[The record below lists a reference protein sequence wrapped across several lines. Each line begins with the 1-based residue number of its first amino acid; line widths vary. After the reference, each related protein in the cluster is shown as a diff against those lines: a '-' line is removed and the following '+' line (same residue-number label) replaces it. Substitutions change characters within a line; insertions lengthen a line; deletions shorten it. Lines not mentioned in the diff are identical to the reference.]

1 MGLIVIALCVG
12 CSWERASNVSEDQIQ
27 WGSETRD
34 YLSYEEYFSQQ
45 RLYDYAEDVFS
56 GWSLQD
62 ADISYDG
69 TVLRLTDSKGIPM
82 QDIATLKGYLFQTAD
97 KNWIYGI
104 SETSELVRVSY
115 SGKIETLFADRTGLL
130 RSLAEKEHA
139 PIYLADGCTL
149 FFLAGTDEGIGIYRL
164 YLPNKQA
171 DVLYSSIPRNALRLR
186 LEPPP
191 SNVEAV
197 WDNGDVLF
205 FARYEE
211 LLNTSSGYAP
221 ETMGEDECIGM
232 LELDEKLY
240 SAQAHYIN
248 ALTGDYREMP
258 YNPAFNRALPTIIL
272 AHHNYAELAAI
283 QREALKPILAGLNVR
298 AYLNGDCH
306 QRGEDNIL
314 LDGGRAIPCFTAPS
328 IYKAQGDDAAS
339 IGFYLYEMDT
349 DSPQWRVNV
358 TSYRWIEWR
367 WEIAPC
373 RAIPVFNMRDISAGL
388 HERYARD
395 VKKLSLDILPGIT
408 YQSPDGTVTNEYKNR
423 GDTAPSPMLQLLEEH
438 RDVRHFQLVG
448 KGGSSCGGVGKTST
462 LLNLAFSL
470 TSSSNAPDIAP
481 LYIQLRRIY
490 GINSK
495 SKNNENRILHYMREE
510 YKLTEADR
518 NASFIFL
525 LDGFNEIPTTTMQ
538 IRCLRDIL
546 DISDKKYPEAAI
558 ILSNRDPLD
567 TYMDL
572 LEYENGFD
580 ADQIDRLKFYFHNCY
595 IKELSQEQIDD
606 YFEPNQ
612 RCLVPAARNILDTP
626 FYLVLYRQA
635 MQPSG
640 KDAGRWITDAF
651 QDHLNNGTPEKT
663 TLMLQMLLREID
675 NLRSDITSAE
685 RELRCFI
692 SAQDTTDLSDTCA
705 QIALPAI
712 LIRLLDAV
720 IRRGELSKNEHSQLC
735 QLRSTLCER
744 FVLSF
749 KALDESDPLQT
760 KYCLFFSL
768 ALSMLARDYR
778 TGVAGTRD
786 LIKCAGYAQ
795 QCING
800 EKKLNIPK
808 ADGYLQVALC
818 LNARMEDMLNVTDTK
833 MNGTLPFS
841 SQLADAVREAVRD
854 YHEGSMYKRD
864 EAVRTFRRNLFP
876 RWKPGLGNVLAC
888 CDIFQIILEAAYE
901 KYVSAANQN
910 NQNYQEIAR
919 LGYVSKA
926 YLVLAAIGTSGGA
939 LNLLAQMLINQA
951 NQYEADQRISFFR
964 RHPDIDTFVQQHAAP
979 YGWPLNDNYALAYRV
994 LQSVCGIQRGS
1005 QPYSHMKKAELV
1017 LKGYVSESSSTQLTS
1032 LNIAINGGL
1041 AMGHYWKGRLLL
1053 EQAKQDHDRCND
1065 YKDAAIASFCATNV
1079 TERFD
1084 HLPENAD
1091 EDAAPQLSPPQW
1103 LSAIELLRYPD
1114 RAVFRVDRRM
1124 VFQTIYQKLTQQV
1137 EEVQSDNIQIH
1148 NERYRLTK
1156 KDVRSNL
1163 ERCLDMVKAQFPDKE
1178 PLIQKMIRSIR

>member
-1 MGLIVIALCVG
+1 MPFAQLMAVLPLRDVACSLRVPSNPNGLKYNKDENETVIAHRSDCGLFLFRQKKGVRQ
-12 CSWERASNVSEDQIQ
+12 WMSNSKLIE
-27 WGSETRD
+27 
-34 YLSYEEYFSQQ
+34 LSYYDPSAQVRLSAYADTLVLDHDQNGSIISAIRFGGYPEMVRAMADAIYGGATIEAAQNDTTRMLQSSLKSYQ
-45 RLYDYAEDVFS
+45 RQITHDGIYAV
-56 GWSLQD
+56 
-62 ADISYDG
+62 
-69 TVLRLTDSKGIPM
+69 
-82 QDIATLKGYLFQTAD
+82 ATLMAAD
-97 KNWIYGI
+97 TVQ
-104 SETSELVRVSY
+104 EDDR
-115 SGKIETLFADRTGLL
+115 SGKHEKDEDTNLVDTEQMELQPRRCYIFCPARDQKRLFEELDHKTAAPLIPEFQDYVLSSLRQRGDLRQLEVISLKERIDAWVLDLKPQDQNVVEVLERGLQ
-130 RSLAEKEHA
+130 SGDIQIPGAV
-139 PIYLADGCTL
+139 PNMPDG
-149 FFLAGTDEGIGIYRL
+149 FE
-164 YLPNKQA
+164 
-171 DVLYSSIPRNALRLR
+171 
-186 LEPPP
+186 
-191 SNVEAV
+191 NVE
-197 WDNGDVLF
+197 
-205 FARYEE
+205 
-211 LLNTSSGYAP
+211 
-221 ETMGEDECIGM
+221 
-232 LELDEKLY
+232 
-240 SAQAHYIN
+240 
-248 ALTGDYREMP
+248 
-258 YNPAFNRALPTIIL
+258 
-272 AHHNYAELAAI
+272 
-283 QREALKPILAGLNVR
+283 
-298 AYLNGDCH
+298 
-306 QRGEDNIL
+306 
-314 LDGGRAIPCFTAPS
+314 
-328 IYKAQGDDAAS
+328 
-339 IGFYLYEMDT
+339 
-349 DSPQWRVNV
+349 NV
-358 TSYRWIEWR
+358 T
-367 WEIAPC
+367 
-373 RAIPVFNMRDISAGL
+373 G
-388 HERYARD
+388 
-395 VKKLSLDILPGIT
+395 
-408 YQSPDGTVTNEYKNR
+408 
-423 GDTAPSPMLQLLEEH
+423 
-438 RDVRHFQLVG
+438 
-448 KGGSSCGGVGKTST
+448 
-462 LLNLAFSL
+462 
-470 TSSSNAPDIAP
+470 
-481 LYIQLRRIY
+481 
-490 GINSK
+490 
-495 SKNNENRILHYMREE
+495 YMREE

-685 RELRCFI
+685 RELRCFILTKVLPYLGYQMALSSHLDPALTPIKSPNFFRRDTYARTYACLSAYLPTIDIWNEYKNQNPETLEKPWNTLRKLYQDSNPDISDLTAAIPYTVFPSGLLCHHGRNISFCHDNYRDFFAAFHIANVVYGLYSGIDLAALSPDAQEVFLLQLETLDNSILFDAISILRQYFGLSIYDI

>member
-1 MGLIVIALCVG
+1 MERLCERTLWQMGLIVIALCVG

-258 YNPAFNRALPTIIL
+258 YG
-272 AHHNYAELAAI
+272 Y
-283 QREALKPILAGLNVR
+283 V
-298 AYLNGDCH
+298 
-306 QRGEDNIL
+306 
-314 LDGGRAIPCFTAPS
+314 
-328 IYKAQGDDAAS
+328 
-339 IGFYLYEMDT
+339 
-349 DSPQWRVNV
+349 
-358 TSYRWIEWR
+358 
-367 WEIAPC
+367 
-373 RAIPVFNMRDISAGL
+373 
-388 HERYARD
+388 
-395 VKKLSLDILPGIT
+395 
-408 YQSPDGTVTNEYKNR
+408 
-423 GDTAPSPMLQLLEEH
+423 
-438 RDVRHFQLVG
+438 
-448 KGGSSCGGVGKTST
+448 
-462 LLNLAFSL
+462 
-470 TSSSNAPDIAP
+470 
-481 LYIQLRRIY
+481 YIQLRRIY

-685 RELRCFI
+685 RELRCFILTKVLPYLGYQMALSSHLDPALTPIKSPNFFRRDAYARTYACLSAYLPTIDIWNEYKNQNPETLEKPWNTLRKLYQDSNPDISDLTAAIPYTVFPSGLLCHHGRNISFCHDNYRDFFAAFHIANVVYGLYSGIDLAALSPDAQEVFLLQLETLDNSILFDAISILRQYFGLSIYDI